1 MKKNGSP
8 TDANVNGCA
17 AQRQK
22 KMARTKTKCTSSD
35 ARGVAHDS
43 DRSAICHWKKKKEVI
58 GTSDNGTN
66 DR

>member
-22 KMARTKTKCTSSD
+22 KNGLNQNKTT
-35 ARGVAHDS
+35 
-43 DRSAICHWKKKKEVI
+43 VI
-58 GTSDNGTN
+58 GASDNGTN